1 VRIREAGS
9 DDAAAVS
16 TLLAELGYPHDLAR
30 VAARVDELGR
40 DPASLLLVAEADG
53 DIVGLASAT
62 AIPLLHQDGRWCR
75 ISALVVTERRRRGG
89 AGRRLVEEVEAR
101 ARALGCRY
109 LEVTSGERPERAAAH
124 AFSEAL
130 GLEQVSKRYLKEL

>member
-1 VRIREAGS
+1 MRIREAGS
-9 DDAAAVS
+9 ADAPAMSA
-16 TLLAELGYPHDLAR
+16 LLTELGYPADLAR
-30 VAARVDELGR
+30 VAARVEELER

-53 DIVGLASAT
+53 DVVGLASAT
-62 AIPLLHQDGRWCR
+62 TIPLLHEDGRWCR
-75 ISALVVTERRRRGG
+75 LSALVVTEERRRGG

-101 ARALGCRY
+101 ARARGCRY

-124 AFSEAL
+124 AFYEAL

>member
-1 VRIREAGS
+1 MRIREAGPA
-9 DDAAAVS
+9 DAPAVS
-16 TLLAELGYPHDLAR
+16 ALLTELGYPEDLAQ
-30 VAARVDELGR
+30 VAARVEELGR

-53 DIVGLASAT
+53 DVVGLASAT
-62 AIPLLHQDGRWCR
+62 TIPLLHEDGRLCR
-75 ISALVVTERRRRGG
+75 LSALVVTEKRRRGG

-101 ARALGCRY
+101 ARTRGCRY

-124 AFSEAL
+124 AFYEVL